1 MKKII
6 LLLLV
11 FFTASCI
18 YSQNLLNEDFNYP
31 TGALLTSNGW
41 TAHSGGGTQPIDV
54 TTGLSFSGYIASG
67 IGGAANVDNNGEDLN
82 KTFTAQTSGVIYS
95 SFIVQT
101 QSTNSAGYFFH
112 LGQAA
117 IGSTFFTRVYVNGT
131 GTGIGLSGSSAPAS
145 YTAISVNTPTLVV
158 VKYDI
163 ATKVSSLYVLNS
175 FSSTEPGVPNA
186 TFTETATIANVGS
199 VAIRQYSTSQR
210 VIVDGIR
217 VGKTWGDA
225 VTSGISINTTGT
237 LSSLTTT
244 YGTVSSTTS
253 FDVSGSNLTAGITI
267 TPPVGFEVSTFS
279 DFSTNVGNN
288 SLPIVVGTGG
298 TIPPTTVYV
307 RLMLTNAGNYSGNIV
322 LTSSGAPTVNVPT
335 NATNTV
341 NQKELTI
348 TGLTADNK
356 TFDNNTTATLSGT
369 PSLIGIV
376 VGDELNVTLSG
387 SYVANFND
395 ATVGTGKPVTV
406 SGYTLSGSAASN
418 YFLTQPT
425 GLTADILPSGLLD
438 QTITFGALSPV
449 TYGDADFNLTATSD
463 SGLIVTYASSDT
475 NVATVS
481 GNVVTIVGAGSTTI
495 TAFQA
500 GNSSYNPATP
510 VAQTLFVNT
519 KELTVSGAIANDK
532 EYDADVTATITG
544 GTLVGVINS
553 DDVTFTGSGNF
564 DDANVGADKNVTA
577 SFALAGLDAG
587 NYSVLGTSLTAD
599 ITPKEITVTGISIDN
614 KEYDTTDAAT
624 ISGTAN
630 LSGVLFADFSNVTL
644 GGTPLAVFNDASVA
658 DNKPVTVSGYSISG
672 SATGNYNLVQ
682 PTGLTANI
690 TLRSLTIVGLTADDK
705 IYDQTTNA
713 TVSGTA
719 SLGGILPG
727 DESNITLSG
736 SPTATF
742 DTATVG
748 TNKIVTVTGYSVTG
762 SALGNYVIVPLVLTA
777 SITKKDVTIV
787 GASVSDKLYD
797 GTTTATLSG
806 TLDGVITPDDV
817 VLNLSANFDN
827 ANVGSNKPVTSNSTL
842 SGLDQANYNLVQPT
856 GLTANIT
863 ASPCTATSGV
873 VTWNFTT
880 AAPSSNTTT
889 GITVSNLSQGNN
901 NGLTTLITSTSASN
915 YVGASGTF
923 NAGAAV
929 FVAPLNTASST
940 YFEFTVTPQAG
951 YDVSLTGL
959 SFGSRST
966 NTGPQAYTL
975 LSSVDGYTN
984 PVATGTF
991 VNNSV
996 WVLHNPTL
1004 LANPTSNA
1012 PIVFRLYGHSGA
1024 GVPGLGSANWRI
1036 DDLNLTLSV
1045 TAGLV
1050 LSSPAT
1056 TTACTNELFEYT
1068 PTSVHPGATYTWTR
1082 AAVVGI
1088 SNPAVTTPQSSNPSE
1103 VLVNTMNEPVEVVYE
1118 FTITTAT
1125 CFAVQ
1130 SVTVTVNVPT
1140 TWYEDFDG
1148 DGFGNASVSQMAC
1161 SQPVGYVSDSTDC
1174 NDNAYSLTNS
1184 CNSVVNLKLFIEGY
1198 YDTAGAMKP
1207 VKFNQDGV
1215 SPTTDVAD
1223 VTVELYDSTTLALVD
1238 TTTAVLKTDG
1248 TAVCTFTTSPSGSF
1262 YLSVKGSNFIQT
1274 WSATP
1279 VTVGSTPL
1287 DYDFSDAAT
1296 KAYGDNMVLVD
1307 GVYAFFSGELNG
1319 DGNIDN
1325 ADFSLWETDANEF
1338 AFGNF
1343 ITDLNG
1349 DGNVDNAD
1357 FSIWEANANNFVFS
1371 FTPTP

>member
-11 FFTASCI
+11 FFTTSCI
-18 YSQNLLNEDFNYP
+18 YSQNLLNEDFNYS

-41 TAHSGGGTQPIDV
+41 TAHSGAATQAIDV
-54 TTGLSFSGYIASG
+54 TTGLSYSGYIASG
-67 IGGAANVDNNGEDLN
+67 IGGAANLDNNGEDVN
-82 KTFTAQTSGVIYS
+82 KTFTSQTSGVIYS

-112 LGQAA
+112 LGQAV

-163 ATKVSSLYVLNS
+163 ASKVSSLYVLNS

-186 TFTETATIANVGS
+186 TFTETGTIVNVGS
-199 VAIRQYSTSQR
+199 VALRQYNASQR

-225 VTSGISINTTGT
+225 VTSGISITSTGT
-237 LSSLTTT
+237 PSSLTTT
-244 YGTVSSTTS
+244 YGTVSTTTS
-253 FDVSGSNLTAGITI
+253 FDVSGSNLSAGITI

-279 DFSTNVGNN
+279 DFSSDVGNN
-288 SLPIVVGTGG
+288 SSPIVVGTGG
-298 TIPPTTVYV
+298 TIPPTTIFV
-307 RLMLTNAGNYSGNIV
+307 RLMLANAGNYNGDII
-322 LTSSGAPTVNVPT
+322 LTSSGAPVVNVPT
-335 NATNTV
+335 NATNTI

-348 TGLTADNK
+348 TGLTADDK

-369 PSLIGIV
+369 PSLVGV
-376 VGDELNVTLSG
+376 VAGDELNVNLSG

-395 ATVGTGKPVTV
+395 ATVGNDKPVTV
-406 SGYTLSGSAASN
+406 TGYSLTGSAASN

-463 SGLIVTYASSDT
+463 SSLVVTYTSSNT

-495 TAFQA
+495 TAFQL

-510 VAQTLFVNT
+510 VPQTLTVNT
-519 KELTVSGAIANDK
+519 KELTVSGATANDK
-532 EYDADVTATITG
+532 EYDADITATITG

-553 DDVTFTGSGNF
+553 DDVTFTGTGNF
-564 DDANVGADKNVTA
+564 DDPNVGTDKNVTA

-614 KEYDTTDAAT
+614 KEYDTTSDAT

-644 GGTPLAVFNDASVA
+644 GGTPSAVFNDASVA
-658 DNKPVTVSGYSISG
+658 DNKPVTVSGYSITG
-672 SATGNYNLVQ
+672 SATGNYTLSQ

-690 TLRSLTIVGLTADDK
+690 TLRSITIVGLTADDK
-705 IYDQTTNA
+705 IYDQTTSA

-719 SLGGILPG
+719 SLAGILPG
-727 DESNITLSG
+727 DESNISLSG

-748 TNKIVTVTGYSVTG
+748 TNKSVAVTGYSVTG

-777 SITKKDVTIV
+777 SITQKDVTIV

-806 TLDGVITPDDV
+806 TLDGVIAPDDV

-863 ASPCTATSGV
+863 ASPCSATSGV
-873 VTWNFTT
+873 VTWNFAT
-880 AAPSSNTTT
+880 AAPSSTTST
-889 GITVSNLSQGNN
+889 GITISNLSQGNN
-901 NGLTTLITSTSASN
+901 NGPTTLITSTSPSN

-940 YFEFTVTPQAG
+940 YFEFTVTPQASF
-951 YDVSLTGL
+951 DVSLTGL

-975 LSSVDGYTN
+975 LSSVDGFTN

-1004 LANPTSNA
+1004 LINPTSNA

-1036 DDLNLTLSV
+1036 DDLNLTLTV
-1045 TAGLV
+1045 TPGLV

-1056 TTACTNELFEYT
+1056 TTACTGELFEYT

-1088 SNPAVTTPQSSNPSE
+1088 SNPAVTTPQSSFPSE
-1103 VLVNTMNEPVEVVYE
+1103 VLVNTMNEPLEVVYE

-1130 SVTVTVNVPT
+1130 NVTVTVNVPT
-1140 TWYEDFDG
+1140 SWYEDFDG
-1148 DGFGNASVSQMAC
+1148 DGFGNPSVSQMAC
-1161 SQPVGYVSDSTDC
+1161 TQPVGYVSDSTDC

-1184 CNSVVNLKLFIEGY
+1184 CNSIVNVKLFIEGY
-1198 YDTAGAMKP
+1198 YDAAGAMKS
-1207 VKFNQDGV
+1207 VKFNQDTV

-1223 VTVELYDSTTLALVD
+1223 ITVELYDSTTLALVD
-1238 TTTAVLKTDG
+1238 TTIALLKTDG
-1248 TAVCTFTTSPSGSF
+1248 TAVCTFTTSPSGSY

-1274 WSATP
+1274 WSAAP

-1319 DGNIDN
+1319 DGNVDN